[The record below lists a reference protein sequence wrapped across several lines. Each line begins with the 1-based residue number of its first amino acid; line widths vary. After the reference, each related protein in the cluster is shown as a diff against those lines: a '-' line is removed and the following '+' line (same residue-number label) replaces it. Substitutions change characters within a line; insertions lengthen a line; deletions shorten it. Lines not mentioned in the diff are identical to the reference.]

1 MAVGRA
7 ASAVRRELVRVLDV
21 LLPGPAGAPG
31 TAGAPTP
38 KERALAAGALDAAV
52 QRGAALVRACVR
64 VCCAGPGARTGGR

>member
-52 QRGAALVRACVR
+52 QRGAALGAARA
-64 VCCAGPGARTGGR
+64 ARRKEQAAERAAR